1 MSKEK
6 PEVGDVVKAQTGD
19 IFTVV
24 AVSQNAVRLMKKYP
38 FIKMKTFSKPNY
50 DIVFT
55 YLGKSKANIEELFD
69 VAED

>member
-19 IFTVV
+19 IFTVI
-24 AVSQNAVRLMKKYP
+24 AVSQNAVRLMRKYP

-50 DIVFT
+50 DIIFT
-55 YLGKSKANIEELFD
+55 YLGKSKVSIKELFD
-69 VAED
+69 VKD

>member
-19 IFTVV
+19 IFTVI
-24 AVSQNAVRLMKKYP
+24 AVSQNAVRLMRKYP

-50 DIVFT
+50 DIIFT
-55 YLGKSKANIEELFD
+55 YLGKSKVSIKELFD
-69 VAED
+69 VDSN